1 MLPATLKRTD
11 GDARTGWEFAMAK
24 PTRPGETGNTRP
36 EHRAEADNRDDE
48 LERRRR
54 ELEATLASRRQ
65 VAHEGNSGTGS
76 KGATGYGQA
85 LKLSSE
91 FIAGIA
97 VGVGLGWLIDRMA
110 GTSPWGL
117 IVFLL
122 LGFGAGVLNVL
133 RSAGMVTDAGIRS
146 PEKRPDEPEEK

>member
-1 MLPATLKRTD
+1 
-11 GDARTGWEFAMAK
+11 MAK
-24 PTRPGETGNTRP
+24 PEQPGETGNSRP
-36 EHRAEADNRDDE
+36 ENREDAVRHDAE

-54 ELEATLASRRQ
+54 ELEATLASRRP
-65 VAHEGNSGTGS
+65 ASREGGEDAGS
-76 KGATGYGQA
+76 KGTAGYGQA

-97 VGVGLGWLIDRMA
+97 VGVGLGWLVDRFA

-133 RSAGMVTDAGIRS
+133 RSAGTIADAATRT
-146 PEKRPDEPEEK
+146 PEGRPGETEKK